1 MKRTN
6 IYILLAIICCVGCNN
21 TIEQDNQVI
30 NSQKVKV
37 ETLAYKDLLNNNNP
51 LLTVI
56 DIKNCNNED
65 SPSVPFVHTKNWDD
79 NTYVGL
85 LDKYNVNF
93 HNEFD
98 LKSYAQNHHIQLRRN
113 TTVSIIEED
122 TSSTL
127 SDITVTITNEVMPI
141 TIVRPYVEECGIV
154 PKCYYDEMEIEWNGD
169 LNNSQGIVALIRWT
183 GMILDREEINEPI
196 YNLCIL
202 EDTGVATLDNAMFDN
217 IPDRA
222 YVTMFL
228 IRANILQV
236 ADNDGIVDIPNY
248 DWDAIIEAYP
258 EVGCQ
263 TTNVAVGTAAKFSFI
278 LIREL

>member
-21 TIEQDNQVI
+21 TIDLNNQVI
-30 NSQKVKV
+30 SSPKAKV
-37 ETLAYKDLLNNNNP
+37 ETLSYKDLLNNDSP

-65 SPSVPFVHTKNWDD
+65 SPSLPFVHTKNWDD

-85 LDKYNVNF
+85 LDKYKVKF

-98 LKSYAQNHHIQLRRN
+98 LKSYAQNHHIKLRRN
-113 TTVSIIEED
+113 TMLLTEED
-122 TSSTL
+122 STSS
-127 SDITVTITNEVMPI
+127 DIMVTITNGVMPL
-141 TIVRPYVEECGIV
+141 TIIRPYVEECGIL
-154 PKCYYDEMEIEWNGD
+154 PNCYYDEMEIEWNED
-169 LNNSQGIVALIRWT
+169 PNNPQGIVVLIQWT
-183 GMILDREEINEPI
+183 GIVLDGEGTNEPV
-196 YNLCIL
+196 YNLCLL
-202 EDTGVATLDNAMFDN
+202 EDTGVGTLDNAMFDN

-236 ADNDGIVDIPNY
+236 EDNGGIVDIPNY
-248 DWDAIIEAYP
+248 DWDAIIDAYP

-263 TTNVAVGTAAKFSFI
+263 ATNVAVGCAAKFSFR